1 MYIQIVN
8 DTQNLW
14 LILRVWYI
22 FMNKSLILILSI
34 VPTVEWEKKDKLT
47 SIYLL
52 SASHRSCLTDALKD
66 CEESCMDFFHATFS
80 PIHIT
85 RIHLY
90 VVWQKE
96 TFARL
101 SCHSTVTF
109 NGSISWLVLFIF
121 LFLFVYCFPTL
132 LSANQC

>member
-1 MYIQIVN
+1 MVN
-8 DTQNLW
+8 P
-14 LILRVWYI
+14 
-22 FMNKSLILILSI
+22 KSLVHIYEQKFNPDPLHSSHSRMG
-34 VPTVEWEKKDKLT
+34 KKDKLVAV
-47 SIYLL
+47 YLL

-80 PIHIT
+80 PILIT
-85 RIHLY
+85 RVHLY

-121 LFLFVYCFPTL
+121 LFLFVYCFPIL